1 MSIFEFD
8 EEKFK
13 KAEREAGREAGI
25 EEGIALG
32 MNNLRLLIQKMAEAG
47 EADLLVRLA
56 DKAFLKQM
64 CEKYQV

>member
-13 KAEREAGREAGI
+13 KAEHEAGREEGI
-25 EEGIALG
+25 EQGT
-32 MNNLRLLIQKMAEAG
+32 NRLRILIQKMAEAG
-47 EADLLVRLA
+47 EGDGLAGLA
-56 DKAFLKQM
+56 DEAFLQQM

>member
-8 EEKFK
+8 EAKFK
-13 KAEREAGREAGI
+13 KAEREAGRE
-25 EEGIALG
+25 EGI
-32 MNNLRLLIQKMAEAG
+32 EAG

-56 DKAFLKQM
+56 DKAFLAQM